1 MDLIKNSLKKKFMKK
16 KRLNTSLNFVGN
28 DSDRKKVLKKQDL
41 DIIAEFLEKTKNINE
56 YN

>member
-1 MDLIKNSLKKKFMKK
+1 MDLVKNSLKKKFMKK

>member
-1 MDLIKNSLKKKFMKK
+1 MDLVKNQLKKKFMKK

>member
-1 MDLIKNSLKKKFMKK
+1 MDLVKNQLIKKFMKK